1 MQTAPRTI
9 ERDNQNTL
17 RKYPFADAASCGSG
31 DTVIPC
37 GAIIDAQL
45 YIPGRTPGEVWL
57 SEVDAYG
64 LLRFADVDGEFA
76 VTVAR
81 PQAHTAV
88 PVRFTGTGGPLP
100 GGVVVFG
107 QEAEVAALTALAGTA
122 FTADETALAAAAVT
136 FTGLGGVSGFL
147 LDDGHVVSGDVKFKG
162 ANGCDVATFVGA
174 DGTQYLR
181 ISAVG
186 ALQNQVETTGF
197 ITRVVAES
205 DNTDFI
211 VANRPTG
218 LENRVIDILLNGA
231 REIQS
236 EDVGLDQ
243 DDACAQVKKAAGN
256 GPDPRAVPAKDCVCQ
271 TGTPVVR
278 TLTFYVEDRLIRTL
292 TLLDGADLGSVP
304 PPKIAAE
311 GLRFS
316 GYFDAETG
324 GKLYYRFDGTGV
336 GKLTVG
342 HDVTLYA
349 HVIAA
354 TSRAEVSFDGYG
366 TLHLNAPSTPDYNNP
381 IRITGDDGVPV
392 VKETGSLVGGSNA
405 LADVVLHP
413 DVPSGSVTLSLRGFN
428 KVAAS

>member
-1 MQTAPRTI
+1 MQTAPRSI
-9 ERDNQNTL
+9 ERDNQNAL
-17 RKYPFADAASCGSG
+17 RKYPFADAASCCSG

-45 YIPGRTPGEVWL
+45 YIPGRTPSEVWL
-57 SEVDAYG
+57 SEVDADG
-64 LLRFADVDGEFA
+64 LLRFADAAGEFA

-122 FTADETALAAAAVT
+122 FTTDETALAPAAVT
-136 FTGLGGVSGFL
+136 FTGLSGVAGFL
-147 LDDGHVVSGDVKFKG
+147 LDDGHVVSGDVRFKG
-162 ANGCDVATFVGA
+162 TNGCDVATFVGT

-186 ALQNQVETTGF
+186 ALQDTSETTGF
-197 ITRVVAES
+197 VTRVVAES

-211 VANRPTG
+211 VANRFAG
-218 LENRVIDILLNGA
+218 LENHVIDVFLNGV

-236 EDVGLDQ
+236 EDIGFDQ
-243 DDACAQVKKAAGN
+243 DDACAQIQKSAGN

-271 TGTPVVR
+271 TGTPTIRMLTFYAEGRPVR
-278 TLTFYVEDRLIRTL
+278 TLSLM
-292 TLLDGADLGSVP
+292 DGADLGSVP
-304 PPKIAAE
+304 PPTIATT
-311 GLRFS
+311 GMRFS

-336 GKLTVG
+336 GKLTAG

-381 IRITGDDGVPV
+381 IHITGDDGIPV
-392 VKETGSLVGGSNA
+392 VKETGNLVGGSNA
-405 LADVVLHP
+405 LADIVLHP
-413 DVPSGSVTLSLRGFN
+413 DVPSGSVTISLRGFN

>member
-1 MQTAPRTI
+1 MQTAPRSI
-9 ERDNQNTL
+9 ERDNQNAL

-57 SEVDAYG
+57 SEVDAGG
-64 LLRFADVDGEFA
+64 LLRFADADGEFA

-81 PQAHTAV
+81 PQARTTV

-107 QEAEVAALTALAGTA
+107 QETEVSALTALAGTV
-122 FTADETALAAAAVT
+122 FTADETALSPAAVT

-147 LDDGHVVSGDVKFKG
+147 LDDGHVVSGDVRFKG

-186 ALQNQVETTGF
+186 ALQDTVATTGF

-211 VANRPTG
+211 VANRQSG
-218 LENRVIDILLNGA
+218 LENHVIDVLLTGA

-236 EDVGLDQ
+236 EDIGLDQ
-243 DDACAQVKKAAGN
+243 DDACAQVQKSAGN
-256 GPDPRAVPAKDCVCQ
+256 GPDLRAVPVKDCICQ
-271 TGTPVVR
+271 TGTPAIR
-278 TLTFYVEDRLIRTL
+278 MITFYVEGRPVRTL
-292 TLLDGADLGSVP
+292 ALMDGADLGSVP
-304 PPKIAAE
+304 PPKITAP
-311 GLRFS
+311 GMRFS
-316 GYFDAETG
+316 GYFDAEIG

-336 GKLTVG
+336 GKLSAG

-349 HVIAA
+349 HVIDA
-354 TSRAEVSFDGYG
+354 TSRAEVNFDGYG

-381 IRITGDDGVPV
+381 IRITGDDGIPV
-392 VKETGSLVGGSNA
+392 VNETGNLVGGSNA

-413 DVPSGSVTLSLRGFN
+413 DVPSGSVTISLRGFN
-428 KVAAS
+428 RIAAS

>member
-1 MQTAPRTI
+1 MQTAPRSI

-57 SEVDAYG
+57 SEVDADG
-64 LLRFADVDGEFA
+64 LLRFADADGEFA
-76 VTVAR
+76 VTIAR
-81 PQAHTAV
+81 PQANTAV
-88 PVRFTGTGGPLP
+88 PVHFTGTGGPLP

-107 QEAEVAALTALAGTA
+107 REAEVAALTALAGTE
-122 FTADETALAAAAVT
+122 FTADETALAPAAVT

-211 VANRPTG
+211 VENRPAG
-218 LENRVIDILLNGA
+218 LENHVIDILLNGA

-292 TLLDGADLGSVP
+292 TLMDGADLGSVP

-336 GKLTVG
+336 GKLTAG

-405 LADVVLHP
+405 LADIVLHP

-428 KVAAS
+428 KVATQ